1 MENGNTK
8 SSETKPAKKKKPTKG
23 ESLAEITELLEQIEA
38 KSAEIKIARA
48 AFDDSKDAAKIKKG
62 VWQTKLCELEDLA
75 DTRRRWAAEAK
86 RQPLLHPQ
94 PGKAAKLPDGAT
106 ATTTVG
112 ILRDIKQDNDL
123 VLTGPGEKHTGYV
136 DQDGDVFLM
145 IAGKRIDLKPEDF
158 TEIVEVQSERPL
170 LDHAAPPSNGEWR
183 KFTIDRL
190 GGQVTAKDREK
201 LAGAN
206 LLTLGDLQDRMQR
219 DSSWWAKDIKGIGE
233 AGKTRIE
240 DEFNAIIAS
249 EAATS

>member
-1 MENGNTK
+1 M
-8 SSETKPAKKKKPTKG
+8 SESKPTPEAKPAKKKNPTKG

-86 RQPLLHPQ
+86 RQPLLNPQ
-94 PGKAAKLPDGAT
+94 HGKAAKLPDGALSSKKI
-106 ATTTVG
+106 G
-112 ILRDIKQDNDL
+112 MLRDVTSIDGTASAI
-123 VLTGPGEKHTGYV
+123 TGQEHTAYV
-136 DQDGDVFLM
+136 DPNGTYLLIDGLS
-145 IAGKRIDLKPEDF
+145 IDLKPEDF

-206 LLTLGDLQDRMQR
+206 LLTFGDLQDRMQR
-219 DSSWWAKDIKGIGE
+219 DASWWAKDIKGIGE

-240 DEFNAIIAS
+240 DAFNAVLT